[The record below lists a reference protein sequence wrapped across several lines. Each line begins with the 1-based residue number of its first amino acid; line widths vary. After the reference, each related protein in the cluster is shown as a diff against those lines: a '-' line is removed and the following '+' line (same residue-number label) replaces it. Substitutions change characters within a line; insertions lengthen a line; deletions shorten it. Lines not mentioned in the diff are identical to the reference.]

1 MSRAIIVTGAGTGIG
16 AAVARRLARDGA
28 SVVLVGR
35 RRDPIERVAAATG
48 QTFVVADA
56 STEEGVER
64 IVAATVDAHG
74 GIDGLVLNAGVMLPG
89 TVAEASV
96 DDWRATLD
104 VNLTGPFLLARAA
117 LPQLLERQGSVVSVA
132 SIAALRAG
140 PGMAAYCA
148 SKAGLVLL
156 TQCLAVEQ
164 GAAGLR
170 ANVVAPGWV
179 RTEMADEEMDEF
191 GGPRGLDREAAYAE
205 ITRNVPARRPATADE
220 AAAAVV
226 WLLSPQAAYV
236 NGSVLTV
243 DGGTSIVDVGT
254 LAFGD

>member
-1 MSRAIIVTGAGTGIG
+1 MSRAVIVTGAGTGIG
-16 AAVARRLARDGA
+16 AAVARRLTRDGA

-205 ITRNVPARRPATADE
+205 ITRNVPARRPATAEE

-243 DGGTSIVDVGT
+243 DGGTSIVDAGT

>member
-1 MSRAIIVTGAGTGIG
+1 MSRAVIVTGAGTGIG
-16 AAVARRLARDGA
+16 AAVARRLVRDGA

-205 ITRNVPARRPATADE
+205 ITRHVPARRPATADE

>member
-1 MSRAIIVTGAGTGIG
+1 M
-16 AAVARRLARDGA
+16 
-28 SVVLVGR
+28 
-35 RRDPIERVAAATG
+35 
-48 QTFVVADA
+48 
-56 STEEGVER
+56 
-64 IVAATVDAHG
+64 
-74 GIDGLVLNAGVMLPG
+74 LNAGVMLPG

-117 LPQLLERQGSVVSVA
+117 LPKLLERQGSVVSVA

-205 ITRNVPARRPATADE
+205 VTRNVPARRPATADE

>member
-1 MSRAIIVTGAGTGIG
+1 MSRAVIVAGAGTGIG
-16 AAVARRLARDGA
+16 AAVVRRLASGGA
-28 SVVLVGR
+28 SVVLAGR
-35 RRDPIERVAAATG
+35 RRAPLERVAATTG
-48 QTFVVADA
+48 QTLVVADA

-64 IVAATVDAHG
+64 IVTATVEVHG

-96 DDWRATLD
+96 DDWRATVD
-104 VNLTGPFLLARAA
+104 INLTGPFLLARAA
-117 LPQLLERQGSVVSVA
+117 LPHLLERQGSIVSVA

-140 PGMAAYCA
+140 PGIAAYCA

-156 TQCLAVEQ
+156 TQCLAVEH

-205 ITRNVPARRPATADE
+205 ITRHVPARRPATSDE

-226 WLLSPQAAYV
+226 WLLSRDAAYV
-236 NGSVLTV
+236 TGAVLTV
-243 DGGTSIVDVGT
+243 DGGTSVVDTGT
-254 LAFGD
+254 LAFGG

>member
-1 MSRAIIVTGAGTGIG
+1 MSRAVIVTGAGTGIG

-35 RRDPIERVAAATG
+35 RRDPIERVAVATG

-56 STEEGVER
+56 STAEGVDR

-156 TQCLAVEQ
+156 TQCLAVEH

>member
-1 MSRAIIVTGAGTGIG
+1 MSRAVIVTGAGTGIG

-56 STEEGVER
+56 STAEGVER

>member
-1 MSRAIIVTGAGTGIG
+1 MSRAVIVTGAGTGIG

-117 LPQLLERQGSVVSVA
+117 LPQLRERQGSVVSVA
-132 SIAALRAG
+132 SVAALRAG

>member
-1 MSRAIIVTGAGTGIG
+1 MSRAVIVTGAGTGIG
-16 AAVARRLARDGA
+16 AAVVRRLVRDGA

-35 RRDPIERVAAATG
+35 RREPIEHVAAETG

-64 IVAATVDAHG
+64 IVTATVEAHG

-96 DDWRATLD
+96 DDWRAT
-104 VNLTGPFLLARAA
+104 VEINLTGPFLLARAA
-117 LPQLLERQGSVVSVA
+117 LPHLLERQGSIVSVA

-140 PGMAAYCA
+140 PGIAAYCA

-156 TQCLAVEQ
+156 TQCLAVEH

-205 ITRNVPARRPATADE
+205 ITRHVPARRPATSDE
-220 AAAAVV
+220 AAAAIV
-226 WLLSPQAAYV
+226 WLLSREAAYV
-236 NGSVLTV
+236 SGAVLTV
-243 DGGTSIVDVGT
+243 DGGTSVVDPGT
-254 LAFGD
+254 LAFGG

>member
-1 MSRAIIVTGAGTGIG
+1 MSRAVIVTGAGTGIG

-89 TVAEASV
+89 TVAEASI

>member
-1 MSRAIIVTGAGTGIG
+1 MSRAVIVTGAGSGIG

-64 IVAATVDAHG
+64 IVAAAVDAHG

>member
-1 MSRAIIVTGAGTGIG
+1 MSRAVIVTGAGTGIG
-16 AAVARRLARDGA
+16 AAAARRLARDGA

>member
-1 MSRAIIVTGAGTGIG
+1 MSRAVIVTGAGTGIG

-28 SVVLVGR
+28 SVMLVGR

-236 NGSVLTV
+236 NGAVLTV
-243 DGGTSIVDVGT
+243 DGGTSIVDAGT

>member
-1 MSRAIIVTGAGTGIG
+1 MSRAVIVTGAGTGIG
-16 AAVARRLARDGA
+16 AAVARRLVRDGA

-35 RRDPIERVAAATG
+35 RRDPIERVAVATG

-56 STEEGVER
+56 STAEGVDR

-117 LPQLLERQGSVVSVA
+117 LPQLLERRGSVVSVA

>member
-1 MSRAIIVTGAGTGIG
+1 MSRAVIVTGGGTGIG

>member
-1 MSRAIIVTGAGTGIG
+1 MSRAVIVTGAGTGIG

-117 LPQLLERQGSVVSVA
+117 LPQLRERQGSVVSVA
-132 SIAALRAG
+132 SVAALRAG

-243 DGGTSIVDVGT
+243 DGGTSIVDPGT

>member
-1 MSRAIIVTGAGTGIG
+1 MSRAVIVTGAGTGIG
-16 AAVARRLARDGA
+16 AAVVRHLTRDGA

-35 RRDPIERVAAATG
+35 RREPIEHIAAETG
-48 QTFVVADA
+48 QTSVVADA

-64 IVAATVDAHG
+64 IVTATVEAHG

-96 DDWRATLD
+96 DDWRATVD
-104 VNLTGPFLLARAA
+104 INLTGPFLLARAA
-117 LPQLLERQGSVVSVA
+117 LPHLLERQGSIVSVA

-140 PGMAAYCA
+140 PGIAAYCA

-156 TQCLAVEQ
+156 TQCLAVEH
-164 GAAGLR
+164 GANGLR

-205 ITRNVPARRPATADE
+205 ITRHVPARRPATSDE

-226 WLLSPQAAYV
+226 WLLSRDAAYV
-236 NGSVLTV
+236 NGAVLTV
-243 DGGTSIVDVGT
+243 DGGTSVVDPGT
-254 LAFGD
+254 LAFGG

>member
-1 MSRAIIVTGAGTGIG
+1 MIRAVIVTGAGTGIG
-16 AAVARRLARDGA
+16 AAVVHRLVGEGA
-28 SVVLVGR
+28 AVVLAGR

-254 LAFGD
+254 VAFGD

>member
-1 MSRAIIVTGAGTGIG
+1 MSRAVIVTGAGTGIG

-170 ANVVAPGWV
+170 ANVIAPGWV

>member
-1 MSRAIIVTGAGTGIG
+1 MSRAVIVTGAGTGIG
-16 AAVARRLARDGA
+16 AAVARRLVRDGA

-205 ITRNVPARRPATADE
+205 ITRNVPARRPATAEE

>member
-1 MSRAIIVTGAGTGIG
+1 VSGAVIVTGAGTGIG
-16 AAVARRLARDGA
+16 AAVARRLASGGA

-35 RRDPIERVAAATG
+35 RREPLERVAAQGG
-48 QTFVVADA
+48 QTVVVADA

-64 IVAATVDAHG
+64 IVATAVDAHG

-89 TVAEASV
+89 AVAAASV
-96 DDWRATLD
+96 EDWRATLD

-117 LPQLLERQGSVVSVA
+117 LPHLLDRQGSIVSVA

-140 PGMAAYCA
+140 HGIAAYCA
-148 SKAGLVLL
+148 SKAGLVML
-156 TQCLAVEQ
+156 TQCLAIEH
-164 GAAGLR
+164 GPAGVR

-191 GGPRGLDREAAYAE
+191 GGTRGLDREEAYAE
-205 ITRNVPARRPATADE
+205 VTRNVPARRPATADE
-220 AAAAVV
+220 AAAAVA
-226 WLLSPQAAYV
+226 WLLSPEAAYV
-236 NGSVLTV
+236 NGAVLTV

>member
-1 MSRAIIVTGAGTGIG
+1 MSRAVIVTGAGTGIG

-243 DGGTSIVDVGT
+243 DGGASIVDVGT

>member
-1 MSRAIIVTGAGTGIG
+1 MSRAVIVTGAGTGIG
-16 AAVARRLARDGA
+16 AAVVRRLASSGD

-35 RRDPIERVAAATG
+35 RRAPLERVAAATG

-56 STEEGVER
+56 STDEGVER
-64 IVAATVDAHG
+64 IVAATVEAYG

-89 TVAEASV
+89 TIAEASV
-96 DDWRATLD
+96 EDWRTTLD

-117 LPQLLERQGSVVSVA
+117 LAHLLERQGSVVSVA

-140 PGMAAYCA
+140 PGIAAYCA
-148 SKAGLVLL
+148 SKAGLTLL
-156 TQCLAVEQ
+156 TQCLAVEHA
-164 GAAGLR
+164 AAGLR

-179 RTEMADEEMDEF
+179 RTEMADEEMAEF
-191 GGPRGLDREAAYAE
+191 GGPRGLDREAAYGE
-205 ITRNVPARRPATADE
+205 ITRHVPARRPATADE

-226 WLLSPQAAYV
+226 WLLSPEASYV
-236 NGSVLTV
+236 NGAVLTV
-243 DGGTSIVDVGT
+243 DGGTSVVDPGT

>member
-1 MSRAIIVTGAGTGIG
+1 MSRAVVVTGAGTGIG
-16 AAVARRLARDGA
+16 AAVVRRLAADGA

-35 RRDPIERVAAATG
+35 RRAPLERVAAETG

-64 IVAATVDAHG
+64 IVATTVEAHG

-89 TVAEASV
+89 AVAEASV
-96 DDWRATLD
+96 EDWRTTLD

-117 LPQLLERQGSVVSVA
+117 LPHLLERQGSVVSVA

-140 PGMAAYCA
+140 PGIAAYCA
-148 SKAGLVLL
+148 SKAGLVSL
-156 TQCLAVEQ
+156 TQCLAVEHA
-164 GAAGLR
+164 AAGLR

-205 ITRNVPARRPATADE
+205 ITRHVPARRPATADE

-236 NGSVLTV
+236 NGAVLTV
-243 DGGTSIVDVGT
+243 AGGASIVDVGT
-254 LAFGD
+254 LAFGA

>member
-1 MSRAIIVTGAGTGIG
+1 MSRAVIVTGAGTGIG

-226 WLLSPQAAYV
+226 WLLSPEAAYV

>member
-1 MSRAIIVTGAGTGIG
+1 MSRAVIVTGAGTGIG

-156 TQCLAVEQ
+156 TQCLAVEH

>member
-1 MSRAIIVTGAGTGIG
+1 
-16 AAVARRLARDGA
+16 
-28 SVVLVGR
+28 
-35 RRDPIERVAAATG
+35 
-48 QTFVVADA
+48 
-56 STEEGVER
+56 
-64 IVAATVDAHG
+64 
-74 GIDGLVLNAGVMLPG
+74 
-89 TVAEASV
+89 
-96 DDWRATLD
+96 
-104 VNLTGPFLLARAA
+104 
-117 LPQLLERQGSVVSVA
+117 VSVA

>member
-1 MSRAIIVTGAGTGIG
+1 MSRAVIVTGAGTGIG

-89 TVAEASV
+89 TVAEATV

>member
-1 MSRAIIVTGAGTGIG
+1 MSRAVIVTGAGTGIG

-205 ITRNVPARRPATADE
+205 VTRNVPARRPATADE

>member
-1 MSRAIIVTGAGTGIG
+1 MSRAVIVTGAGTGIG
-16 AAVARRLARDGA
+16 AAVARGLARDGA

-74 GIDGLVLNAGVMLPG
+74 GIDGLVLNAGVMVPG

>member
-1 MSRAIIVTGAGTGIG
+1 MSRAVIVTGAGTGIG
-16 AAVARRLARDGA
+16 AAAARRLARDGA

-205 ITRNVPARRPATADE
+205 VTRNVPARRPATADE

-243 DGGTSIVDVGT
+243 DGGASIVDVGT

>member
-1 MSRAIIVTGAGTGIG
+1 MSRAVIVTGAGTGIG
-16 AAVARRLARDGA
+16 AAVVRRLASGGA
-28 SVVLVGR
+28 SVVLAGR
-35 RRDPIERVAAATG
+35 RRAPLERVAATTG

-64 IVAATVDAHG
+64 IVTATVEAHG

-96 DDWRATLD
+96 DDWRATVD
-104 VNLTGPFLLARAA
+104 INLTGPFLLARAA
-117 LPQLLERQGSVVSVA
+117 LPHLLERQGSIVSVA

-140 PGMAAYCA
+140 PGIAAYCA

-156 TQCLAVEQ
+156 TQCLAVEH

-205 ITRNVPARRPATADE
+205 ITRHVPARRPATSDE

-226 WLLSPQAAYV
+226 WLLSREAAYV
-236 NGSVLTV
+236 TGAVLTV
-243 DGGTSIVDVGT
+243 DGGTSVVDPGT
-254 LAFGD
+254 LAFGG

>member
-1 MSRAIIVTGAGTGIG
+1 MSRAVIVTGAGTGIG
-16 AAVARRLARDGA
+16 AAVTRRLAHDGA

>member
-1 MSRAIIVTGAGTGIG
+1 MVIVTGAGTGLG

>member
-1 MSRAIIVTGAGTGIG
+1 MSRAVIVTGAGTGIG
-16 AAVARRLARDGA
+16 AAAARRLARDGA

-140 PGMAAYCA
+140 PGIAAYCA

-156 TQCLAVEQ
+156 TQCLAVEH

-205 ITRNVPARRPATADE
+205 VTRNVPARRPATADE

>member
-1 MSRAIIVTGAGTGIG
+1 MSRAVIVTGAGTGIG

-96 DDWRATLD
+96 GDWRATLD

-156 TQCLAVEQ
+156 TQCLAVEH

-226 WLLSPQAAYV
+226 WLLSRDAAYV
-236 NGSVLTV
+236 NGAVLTV
-243 DGGTSIVDVGT
+243 DGGTSVVDVGT

>member
-1 MSRAIIVTGAGTGIG
+1 MSRAVIVTGAGTGIG

-117 LPQLLERQGSVVSVA
+117 LPQLLERRGSVVSVA

-156 TQCLAVEQ
+156 TQCLAVEH

>member
-1 MSRAIIVTGAGTGIG
+1 MSRAVIVTGAGTGIG

-56 STEEGVER
+56 STEKGVER
-64 IVAATVDAHG
+64 IVAATVEAHG
-74 GIDGLVLNAGVMLPG
+74 AIDGLVLNAGVMLPG

>member
-1 MSRAIIVTGAGTGIG
+1 MSRAVIVTGAGTGIG
-16 AAVARRLARDGA
+16 AAAARRLARDGA

-179 RTEMADEEMDEF
+179 RTGWPTRRWTSSA
-191 GGPRGLDREAAYAE
+191 GLAVWTARPPTPRSLGTSRRAGW
-205 ITRNVPARRPATADE
+205 RRPTRRQRPSSGCSRRRPRTSTA
-220 AAAAVV
+220 
-226 WLLSPQAAYV
+226 PC
-236 NGSVLTV
+236 
-243 DGGTSIVDVGT
+243 
-254 LAFGD
+254 